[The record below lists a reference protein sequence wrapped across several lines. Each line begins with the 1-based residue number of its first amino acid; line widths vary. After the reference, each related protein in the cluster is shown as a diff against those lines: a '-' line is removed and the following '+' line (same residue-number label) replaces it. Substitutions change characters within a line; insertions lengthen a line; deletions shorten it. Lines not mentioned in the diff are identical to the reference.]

1 MAKAAFHDV
10 ATKLLAAVLSAAISL
25 AVLGAVAESFR
36 SRGMPFEQLAALE
49 RACAD
54 RPYASERDACMRT
67 ALAVCAA
74 LRRDLTSWRC

>member
-1 MAKAAFHDV
+1 
-10 ATKLLAAVLSAAISL
+10 
-25 AVLGAVAESFR
+25 
-36 SRGMPFEQLAALE
+36 MPFEQLAALE

-67 ALAVCAA
+67 ALTVCAA